1 MGSCD
6 GSLHPS
12 TERGTSA
19 AVRLALRLGG
29 TGQYGW
35 AVSQLEFDRR
45 LVERREQ
52 LYVTRD
58 VLRRRELVRAALGA
72 RAGDRVLDV
81 GCGPGF
87 YVTELL
93 DVVGRDGLIVGVDL
107 SADMLAVAAK
117 RAEGHDNVEFHEA
130 DATSLP
136 VPDASF
142 DRAIAVQ
149 VLEYVRDISATL
161 AELRRALRP
170 GGRMLV
176 WDVDWATV
184 SWQAGDEELM
194 QRVLAA
200 WDKHLTHPSLPRTLA
215 PQLRDAGF
223 EHIQMDAHPFATTQ
237 LIPDAYGGSLVPL
250 LEQYVVEQGGMS
262 QREAKVWADEQ
273 RELGE
278 RGEFFFTVTQFCFT
292 ASRRS

>member
-1 MGSCD
+1 
-6 GSLHPS
+6 
-12 TERGTSA
+12 
-19 AVRLALRLGG
+19 V
-29 TGQYGW
+29 
-35 AVSQLEFDRR
+35 VSQLEFDSR
-45 LVERREQ
+45 LVERLEQ
-52 LYVTRD
+52 LYRTRD

-93 DVVGRDGLIVGVDL
+93 ELVGRDGSVVGVDA
-107 SADMLAVAAK
+107 SPDMLAVAAK

-130 DATSLP
+130 EATSLP
-136 VPDASF
+136 VPDASV
-142 DRAIAVQ
+142 DRALTVQ
-149 VLEYVRDISATL
+149 VLEYVPNVPAAL

-170 GGRMLV
+170 GGRVLV

-184 SWQAGDEELM
+184 SWYAADGELM

-215 PQLRDAGF
+215 SRLRDAGF
-223 EHIQMDAHPFATTQ
+223 EHIQMEAHPFATTE

-250 LEQYVVEQGGMS
+250 LEQYVVEQGGMR
-262 QREAKVWADEQ
+262 QEEAKVWADEQ

-278 RGEFFFTVTQFCFT
+278 RGAFFFSVTQFCFT
-292 ASRRS
+292 ATRRS

>member
-1 MGSCD
+1 
-6 GSLHPS
+6 
-12 TERGTSA
+12 
-19 AVRLALRLGG
+19 
-29 TGQYGW
+29 
-35 AVSQLEFDRR
+35 VSQLEFDRR
-45 LVERREQ
+45 LVERLEQ
-52 LYVTRD
+52 LYATRD
-58 VLRRRELVRAALGA
+58 VLRRREMVRAALGA

-93 DVVGRDGLIVGVDL
+93 EVVGRDGLIAGLDG

-117 RAEGHDNVEFHEA
+117 RAEGHDNVEFHKA

-149 VLEYVRDISATL
+149 VLEYVGDVSAAL
-161 AELRRALRP
+161 ADLRRALRP
-170 GGRMLV
+170 GGRVLV
-176 WDVDWATV
+176 WDVDWGTV
-184 SWQAGDEELM
+184 SWQTSDGKLM
-194 QRVLAA
+194 QRALAA
-200 WDKHLTHPSLPRTLA
+200 WDKHLAHPSLPRTLA

-223 EHIQMDAHPFATTQ
+223 EHIQMDAHPFATTE

-250 LEQYVVEQGGMS
+250 LERYVVEQGGMS
-262 QREAKVWADEQ
+262 QKEAQAWAGEQ
-273 RELGE
+273 RALGE

-292 ASRRS
+292 ASRRG